1 MTHSIKAQPQSGA
14 PACTTR
20 GLAAFKTIA
29 GQAGATLTISFSAL
43 LLGACASAP
52 PPPDWQASAHSALG
66 SYTSAYLAGNTRV
79 AEHEFDRAKAEV
91 ARTGRPDLMARLE
104 LTRCATQVASLD
116 LSPCTAYQTL
126 VMDAKPPERAYAAFL
141 SGDWTALDPAQLP
154 TPYQTLVTQTQRP
167 SAAVQTNSPL
177 GQIQDPLSRLVAA
190 GMLLQKELLTPADI
204 ALAVDTA
211 STQGWRRPLLTWLG
225 VQIKRSQAAGD
236 AATAASL
243 QRRLDMVLQTPAR

>member
-1 MTHSIKAQPQSGA
+1 MTHSIKARSQSGSQ
-14 PACTTR
+14 ACTTC
-20 GLAAFKTIA
+20 GFVAFKTIA
-29 GQAGATLTISFSAL
+29 VHAGTTLAIGLSTL

-79 AEHEFDRAKAEV
+79 AEHEFNRAKAEV

-116 LSPCTAYQTL
+116 FSPCTAYQTL
-126 VMDAKPPERAYAAFL
+126 AMDAKPPERAYAAFL
-141 SGDWTALDPAQLP
+141 SGDWTTLDPAQLP
-154 TPYQTLVTQTQRP
+154 APYQTLVTQAQRQ
-167 SAAVQTNSPL
+167 SATVQTNSPL

-190 GMLLQKELLTPADI
+190 GMLYKKELITPDGI
-204 ALAVDTA
+204 ALAVEMA
-211 STQGWRRPLLTWLG
+211 SNQGWRRPLLTWLG
-225 VQIKRSQAAGD
+225 VQIKHSQAAGD
-236 AATAASL
+236 TATAASL